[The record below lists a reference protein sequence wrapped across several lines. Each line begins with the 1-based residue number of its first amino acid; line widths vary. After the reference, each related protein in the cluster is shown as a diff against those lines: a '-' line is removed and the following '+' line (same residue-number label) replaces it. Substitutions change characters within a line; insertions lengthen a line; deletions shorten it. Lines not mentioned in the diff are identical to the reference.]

1 MTLPTLDPVAVASVA
16 ALVTVL
22 VQVILTA
29 GNFDPVMSNR
39 WGPVLAIVVGLVL
52 AEGSAFAAG
61 PLTNEIIATAAF
73 TGLAGGL
80 SAMGVHNVLTK
91 SVVGTTAANVIGVQA
106 ASDPAPE
113 PLQITLPP
121 ATV

>member
-16 ALVTVL
+16 ALVAVI

-39 WGPVLAIVVGLVL
+39 WGPILAIVVGLVL
-52 AEGSAFAAG
+52 AEGAVFASG
-61 PLTNEIIATAAF
+61 PVTNMLIATAAF

-80 SAMGVHNVLTK
+80 SAMGIHNTLTK
-91 SVVGTTAANVIGVQA
+91 SIVGTTAANVIGVQSA
-106 ASDPAPE
+106 DP
-113 PLQITLPP
+113 TP
-121 ATV
+121 AQP